1 MNLPLQTPGANLS
14 FDFPHDEERIAVGVE
29 LPFHLLQRRGQR
41 AIFFPILFQ
50 RFRNGISFTHYALTH
65 PSWHGL
71 EEFPFAVEHHQ
82 YTIIL

>member
-1 MNLPLQTPGANLS
+1 MS

-29 LPFHLLQRRGQR
+29 LPFHLLQRREQR

-65 PSWHGL
+65 RHGMDLSNFPSRSN
-71 EEFPFAVEHHQ
+71 
-82 YTIIL
+82 IISIRSSYKEC